1 MIYQSPYETTIGKVL
16 NIKGVEEK
24 IRTALAQNYPWIKV
38 DENNRTIL
46 IYPNDIIPKFDHPV
60 VVDLG
65 RNLKYVAT
73 DLTAFV
79 REMQPGEYTVGNRSL
94 YTLQTL
100 RSGLTSDL
108 VENGPRAIK
117 SLSQNAMKTYSDL
130 ITNAISMVFHCGPD
144 DIVTLRVLG
153 AWLYYSMLSEQEV
166 IGDLELQAVI
176 AKLSRDINIPATYI
190 SRYVNGLVYKSVDD
204 FIKDVH
210 EKIDNPT
217 LKGLN
222 IGMFYTTIAKN
233 LNSAVWVG
241 LDKMELLSISMEH
254 IPTFIAVLAM
264 CLTEQP
270 FKNAGLTKIALRNF
284 SRDKQQFVLGV
295 NGIVTGR

>member
-1 MIYQSPYETTIGKVL
+1 M
-16 NIKGVEEK
+16 
-24 IRTALAQNYPWIKV
+24 
-38 DENNRTIL
+38 
-46 IYPNDIIPKFDHPV
+46 
-60 VVDLG
+60 
-65 RNLKYVAT
+65 
-73 DLTAFV
+73 
-79 REMQPGEYTVGNRSL
+79 
-94 YTLQTL
+94 
-100 RSGLTSDL
+100 TSDL

-130 ITNAISMVFHCGPD
+130 ITNAISMAFHCGPD